1 MNDQQIIEKD
11 KRMSQIAA
19 TIADVLTKNSHE
31 KVVFISELPSSE
43 ICDYV
48 QRFMNGKTPTVPNFA
63 IIQVEG

>member
-1 MNDQQIIEKD
+1 MNKQQIIEKD
-11 KRMSQIAA
+11 KRLAQIAA
-19 TIADVLTKNSHE
+19 TIADVLTTNTCE

-48 QRFMNGKTPTVPNFA
+48 WRFMDGKTPTVPNFA